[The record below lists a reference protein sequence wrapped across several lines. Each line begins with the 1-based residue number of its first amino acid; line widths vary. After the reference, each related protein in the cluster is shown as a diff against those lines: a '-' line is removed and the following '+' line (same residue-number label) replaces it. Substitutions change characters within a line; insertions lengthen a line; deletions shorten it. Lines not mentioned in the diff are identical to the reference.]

1 MSFWVIS
8 HLLYDDR
15 LLANIKTEMSSAFR
29 KETLDLNQLLERCPR
44 LDSVYNEILRL
55 KTGPVGS
62 RNVESDVIVG
72 GKTLRAGHRVLMPY
86 RELHLNKEV
95 FGENADEF
103 DPDRFLNNKSLS
115 RSPSYRPFGGAITY
129 CPGRFLARRE
139 VYTFVALVFH
149 RFDIGLAALDNRLS
163 SPGEKLTRPPF
174 PRTDVAKTT
183 GGMLGP
189 VVGDDVHV
197 SIRVAVH

>member
-1 MSFWVIS
+1 MS
-8 HLLYDDR
+8 HLLYDDT
-15 LLANIKTEMSSAFR
+15 LLASVQTEISSAFR
-29 KETLDLNQLLERCPR
+29 NETLDLNHLLERCPR
-44 LDSVYNEILRL
+44 LDSVYSEILRL
-55 KTGPVGS
+55 QTGPVGS

-86 RELHLNKEV
+86 RELHLNKGV
-95 FGENADEF
+95 FGGNADEF
-103 DPDRFLNNKSLS
+103 DPDRFFNNKSLN

-139 VYTFVALVFH
+139 VFTFVALVFH
-149 RFDIGLAALDNRLS
+149 RFDVGLAALDDRLL
-163 SPGEKLTRPPF
+163 SPDAKLMRPPF